1 MSMWDNII
9 FAVQDRS
16 GTVAQLTTDGT
27 VAPVEIND
35 TGVYTGLSWNGE
47 SVSRDFT
54 VAAVNDDYNFCI
66 STVLPSGAAGDVLN
80 SAWPEKGTVQWVT
93 GGNIATSPTETVVGA
108 RNVANAYCSADFFFQ
123 YALSRGYTFPQSP
136 IDNIETA
143 IVQATDYIDQRYRF
157 KGIKLFQFLTN
168 NPAVDP
174 SIGFIDP
181 WLGELGL
188 TGGPITSGAPWFTP
202 SYTSQMTEWPRQ
214 GCIDYNGDS
223 VFGVP
228 AVIQKAVCEAALRV
242 LAGTSLQPD
251 YDPSVAVAG
260 GVVSSLSV
268 EVGPIK
274 KTTSYDTKLG
284 LSFFPS
290 IPHIDRMLR
299 SAGIL
304 LAGGGRS
311 IIM

>member
-1 MSMWDNII
+1 MSIWDNII

-16 GTVAQLTTDGT
+16 GTVAQLTTEGT
-27 VAPVEIND
+27 VNPVEVND
-35 TGVYTGLSWNGE
+35 TGVYTGLNWNGTE
-47 SVSRDFT
+47 VSLDFT
-54 VAAVNDDYNFCI
+54 VSAVNDGFNFCI
-66 STVLPSGAAGDVLN
+66 SIVLPSGAAGDVLN
-80 SAWPEKGTVQWVT
+80 SSWPEKGTVQWVT
-93 GGNIATSPTETVVGA
+93 GGNVDASPLETVVIA
-108 RNVANAYCSADFFFQ
+108 RNVANAYSTVDFFFQ

-136 IDNIETA
+136 IDDIEAA

-157 KGIKLFQFLTN
+157 KGIKLFQFLTS
-168 NPAVDP
+168 NPVVDP

-188 TGGPITSGAPWFTP
+188 TGDPIAAGTPWFTP

-214 GCIDYNGDS
+214 GCVDYNGDS

-251 YDPSVAVAG
+251 YDPSVVTAG

-311 IIM
+311 IIL